1 MANNVNQIYTLV
13 NSVAKQALGTTAVT
27 VTDLQS
33 LVSLGNDV
41 LSTSTSTDA
50 FTGVLTQRIAKT
62 IFATRPYASKLSRIF
77 RRDQT
82 TWGQA
87 IQKISVKMIDAETDD
102 SVTLTNGVSVDM
114 YKVNK
119 PTVLQK
125 IFATQEAYQWHVT
138 IQRKWLQNAFTSPEN
153 MENFIGSVMTA
164 MNNSINFSEDNLFRM
179 TVVNYL
185 AEINGTAREINL
197 LEGYNTAFGQQLT
210 VATALNDPNFLAY
223 AVKTIS
229 TYVKRFTEFSTMY
242 NDGTVERH
250 TPKDKEVLLLSVD
263 FTASLEAYKLADT
276 YNTQFLTLRNYEEI
290 SYWQGQQ
297 TPMSVNVNRASD
309 GTAKTIGNVIGCLA
323 DWEAL
328 GYFRHDQRTSVTPF
342 NSAGEYTNYFT
353 KCNDQYFNDLSENF
367 VSFII
372 SD

>member
-1 MANNVNQIYTLV
+1 MPNNVNQIYSLV
-13 NSVAKQALGTTAVT
+13 NSIAQQALGSTAVT

-62 IFATRPYASKLSRIF
+62 IFATRPYSSKLSRIF
-77 RRDQT
+77 RRDNI

-87 IQKISVKMIDAETDD
+87 VQKVSVKMLHAEADE
-102 SVTLTNGVSVDM
+102 SVTLTNGQSIDM

-119 PTVLQK
+119 PEVLQK
-125 IFATQEAYQWHVT
+125 IFATQEAYQWKVT

-153 MENFIGSVMTA
+153 MESFIGSVMTM

-179 TVVNYL
+179 TVVNYM
-185 AEINGTAREINL
+185 AEIAGSEREINL
-197 LEGYNTAFGQQLT
+197 LALYNAAYGQQLT
-210 VATALNDPNFLAY
+210 AARALTDPNFLGY
-223 AVKTIS
+223 AVMIIS
-229 TYVKRFTEFSTMY
+229 NYVKRFTEFSVMY
-242 NDGTVERH
+242 NDATVQRH

-263 FTASLEAYKLADT
+263 FVSALEKVKLADT
-276 YNTQFLTLRNYEEI
+276 YNTKFLELRNFEEI
-290 SYWQGQQ
+290 SYWQGEK
-297 TPMSVNVNRASD
+297 TPMSINVNRASD
-309 GTAKTIGNVIGCLA
+309 GTAKAITNVVGCLA

-328 GYFRHDQRTSVTPF
+328 GYFRSDQRTTVTPF
-342 NSAGEYTNYFT
+342 NAAGEYTNYFT